1 MAKRIITGIIVG
13 SILGVFCIIGAQTR
27 YEGIVDGS
35 YLFSFWLNR
44 FLMGF
49 VIALLPNCKV
59 LWRLL
64 VRGAVIGLFIGFTF
78 YSATDYYDL
87 IGFLVSAV
95 YGVIIA
101 FVIYKIDE

>member
-1 MAKRIITGIIVG
+1 MAKRIIIGILAG
-13 SILGVFCIIGAQTR
+13 SILGVFCILGAQMR
-27 YEGIVDGS
+27 YDGTVAGS

-64 VRGAVIGLFIGFTF
+64 VRGAVVGLLIGFTF
-78 YSATDYYDL
+78 YSATAYFDL
-87 IGFLVSAV
+87 VGFLVSAV
-95 YGVIIA
+95 YGIIIA
-101 FVIYKIDE
+101 FVIYKFDE

>member
-1 MAKRIITGIIVG
+1 MAKRIIIGIIAG
-13 SILGVFCIIGAQTR
+13 TILGVFCIIGAQAR
-27 YEGIVDGS
+27 YDSSVSGN

-64 VRGAVIGLFIGFTF
+64 ARGAFVGLFIGFTF
-78 YSATDYYDL
+78 YSATNYFDL
-87 IGFLVSAV
+87 TGFLVSAV

-101 FVIYKIDE
+101 FAIYKIDE

>member
-1 MAKRIITGIIVG
+1 MTKRLLIGVLAG
-13 SILGVFCIIGAQTR
+13 SVLGVFCIIGAQLR
-27 YEGIVDGS
+27 YEAGVTNT

-64 VRGAVIGLFIGFTF
+64 VRGAVVGLLIGFTF
-78 YSATDYYDL
+78 YSATEYFDL
-87 IGFLVSAV
+87 TGFLVSAI

-101 FVIYKIDE
+101 FAIYKIDE

>member
-1 MAKRIITGIIVG
+1 MAKRVIIGIIAG
-13 SILGVFCIIGAQTR
+13 TILGVFCIIGAQAR
-27 YEGIVDGS
+27 YDASVSGN

-64 VRGAVIGLFIGFTF
+64 ARGAFVGLFIGFTF
-78 YSATDYYDL
+78 YSATNYFDL
-87 IGFLVSAV
+87 TGFLVSAV

-101 FVIYKIDE
+101 FAIYKIDE

>member
-1 MAKRIITGIIVG
+1 MAKRLIIGIIAG
-13 SILGVFCIIGAQTR
+13 SILGVVCIVGAQLR
-27 YEGIVDGS
+27 YDGAVGGT

-64 VRGAVIGLFIGFTF
+64 IRGSLMGLFIGFTF
-78 YSATDYYDL
+78 YSATGYYDL
-87 IGFLVSAV
+87 TGFLVSAV

-101 FVIYKIDE
+101 FAIYKIDE

>member
-1 MAKRIITGIIVG
+1 MAKRLIIGIILG
-13 SILGVFCIIGAQTR
+13 SLLGVVCIIGAQTR
-27 YEGIVDGS
+27 YDTAVDGT

-64 VRGAVIGLFIGFTF
+64 IRGALVGLFIGFTF
-78 YSATDYYDL
+78 YSATAYFDL

-101 FVIYKIDE
+101 FALFKFDE

>member
-1 MAKRIITGIIVG
+1 MTKRIIIGIVIG
-13 SILGVFCIIGAQTR
+13 AILGVFCIIGAQAR
-27 YEGIVDGS
+27 YDNSVGGT

-64 VRGAVIGLFIGFTF
+64 IRGAVVGLLIGFTF
-78 YSATDYYDL
+78 YSATNYFDL
-87 IGFLVSAV
+87 TGFLVSAV

-101 FVIYKIDE
+101 FAIYKIDE

>member
-1 MAKRIITGIIVG
+1 MAKRLIIGIIIG
-13 SILGVFCIIGAQTR
+13 SLLGVACIIGAQLR
-27 YEGIVDGS
+27 YDGAVGGD

-64 VRGAVIGLFIGFTF
+64 IRGALVGLFIGFTF
-78 YSATDYYDL
+78 YSATMYYDL
-87 IGFLVSAV
+87 TGFLVSAL
-95 YGVIIA
+95 YGIIIA
-101 FVIYKIDE
+101 FVLFKFDE